1 MEWTNRRKSLAK
13 IVLWYENICRYFV
26 SRFEHKNLC
35 VCSKVFQSRFL
46 NSGLLAQICP
56 RRFQRGAQT
65 QSLVGWPHI
74 LPFAQ
79 LHQIGAIFAKSWLMW
94 KAPHAWK
101 LQFMSNYP
109 IKKSGQISK
118 IKMQGILEHRFSP
131 KWSKLVR
138 LTRIPTNVWAPF
150 PSSCLEFIDCRPPGC
165 WSGSHSMPPGG
176 KTRPK
181 TREPDT
187 IPTHC
192 AATSGLILTS
202 PLMFD
207 LLSANG

>member
-1 MEWTNRRKSLAK
+1 
-13 IVLWYENICRYFV
+13 
-26 SRFEHKNLC
+26 
-35 VCSKVFQSRFL
+35 
-46 NSGLLAQICP
+46 
-56 RRFQRGAQT
+56 
-65 QSLVGWPHI
+65 
-74 LPFAQ
+74 
-79 LHQIGAIFAKSWLMW
+79 
-94 KAPHAWK
+94 
-101 LQFMSNYP
+101 MSNYM
-109 IKKSGQISK
+109 IKRIRSDLQKQVRSPKSK
-118 IKMQGILEHRFSP
+118 WKPLEHRFSP

-176 KTRPK
+176 KTRTK

-192 AATSGLILTS
+192 AATSSLILTS

-207 LLSANG
+207 LLSANGQRLLEHCPLSEIVSQLKRVDSIHEIESERIEATCVLWRCVVSL